1 MQLWSIYPFI
11 FQPTNLL
18 LSIIPVLEQST
29 YIPYRGY

>member
-1 MQLWSIYPFI
+1 MRFLSIYPFI
-11 FQPTNLL
+11 FQPTNVL